1 MLERCSVEGRP
12 RHPARAVRRRR
23 PNPPSIDTD
32 QQATPL
38 SAAVQRETPVEPSAG
53 ALPSVYQRALALAY
67 RAVLLALVAWA
78 GVQAL
83 SQVWHFT
90 IDDAGISYAYAR
102 HLAEGEGPVAVVGG
116 PWIEGYSNPLWV
128 FLLALVH
135 LVGLPITEGAKVLG
149 ALLLALGLAAGAA
162 WLAISEGRSWRT
174 IGAVEAA
181 FAIAVVLCAELA
193 VWVPAGLE
201 NALFMALLLAL
212 FWLDAREA
220 EHPEAF
226 GASGLCAFALS
237 ITRPEAAMYAAPL
250 VAIKLVQAWRG
261 REPVRQALTAV
272 LAFVLP
278 LGVYHVGHYLV
289 FHEVVPNTYYAK
301 PPWTG
306 GAAYLQSTARESG
319 LVYLLPLALVG
330 VFGRV
335 RRVLLVVWACVA
347 GSAFVLYSGGDW
359 MPHARFLS
367 LFGACVVLLA
377 ARGLSR
383 LSQLG
388 VRLGTRLGIRFGGAL
403 ARREVLGLVLAGA
416 GIVAWGR
423 FQWPRLVA
431 LRQRNWCHFCEVA
444 RATQKIRKLA
454 AQAHLPSHSLVT
466 QDFGAPSW
474 LSDEGFYPIDFLGL
488 CDRSIV
494 LIRGKRARGGVR
506 NEFRFYQ
513 YLLHEQ
519 PTPPSWIFVPPN
531 FWPGLD
537 RSIEARDFYRLAP
550 RLLPRARRD
559 SFFMLHRGELVDYFP
574 PVPPGPLQG
583 AGHALVVSGW
593 RLFADPSASVAEGTG
608 AQLEPGAR
616 GLALVSLSPLSM
628 PIGTEQVVLEAWAGS
643 AVSSSQAV
651 RFDRGI
657 DGIARQFAVGEPLGF
672 ELPVTLPATPAA
684 KYQFTLRV
692 IPGRAASSSDAVPIV
707 VALGELDAGSPLPR
721 FERSLP
727 RYPTALPPP
736 IDPELRALRLAV
748 TTAVEQS
755 RRAGHA
761 APRDEGLSQRLAH
774 LAAELEARGASD
786 QAYLAAV
793 WATQVDRRAWESLA
807 STVHR
812 LRQVAM
818 DDEHATELVLLRR
831 YYLSNQASDLT
842 RLVAF
847 YLAVRRTFEADY
859 FLQRWSSAAAAE
871 LASPVHAALAAELAA
886 QLAGDGRGA
895 DSILAQVASDPLG
908 GTGDFESEALDAW
921 QGARDIFVAGPEPRI
936 KGLRGQHG
944 RGILASTQRGDAGTG
959 ELTSREF
966 RIEGRHLSLLVGGGT
981 ASRKVGVELWVDG
994 QKQLAASGDDSDNL
1008 MPVFW
1013 DVARF
1018 QGKQGRLRVFDRSTS
1033 RHVSIDR
1040 VLLWR

>member
-1 MLERCSVEGRP
+1 V
-12 RHPARAVRRRR
+12 
-23 PNPPSIDTD
+23 IDTD
-32 QQATPL
+32 QQAAPL
-38 SAAVQRETPVEPSAG
+38 SPVVQRETPIEPSVG
-53 ALPSVYQRALALAY
+53 ALPSVYQRALPIVY
-67 RAVLLALVAWA
+67 RLVLLALVAVA
-78 GVQAL
+78 GVHAL

-128 FLLALVH
+128 FLLVPVH
-135 LVGLPITEGAKVLG
+135 LAGLPIAEAAKGLG
-149 ALLLALGLAAGAA
+149 ALLFALGLAAGMA
-162 WLAISEGRSWRT
+162 WLALSEGRSWRT

-201 NALFMALLLAL
+201 NALFTALLLGM

-237 ITRPEAAMYAAPL
+237 ITRPEAVMYAAPL
-250 VAIKLVQAWRG
+250 IAIKGVQAWRG
-261 REPVRQALTAV
+261 LEPARQARTAV
-272 LAFVLP
+272 LSFVVP
-278 LGVYHVGHYLV
+278 LVVYHVGHYLV
-289 FHEVVPNTYYAK
+289 FHELVPNTYYAK
-301 PPWTG
+301 PSWQG
-306 GAAYLQSTARESG
+306 GSAYLESTAKESG
-319 LVYLLPLALVG
+319 LVYLLPLAVVG
-330 VFGRV
+330 LFGRV
-335 RRVLLVVWACVA
+335 RRVLLPGWACVA

-377 ARGLSR
+377 ARGVSR
-383 LSQLG
+383 LSELAA
-388 VRLGTRLGIRFGGAL
+388 RLGARLGARPFTGAPL
-403 ARREVLGLVLAGA
+403 REVLGLVLAGA
-416 GIVAWGR
+416 GVFAWGR
-423 FQWPRLVA
+423 FQWPRLADV
-431 LRQRNWCHFCEVA
+431 RQRNWCHFCEVTL
-444 RATQKIRKLA
+444 ATKTIQRLA
-454 AQAHLPSHSLVT
+454 AQARLPSHSLVT

-474 LSDEGFYPIDFLGL
+474 LSDESFYPIDFLGL

-513 YLLHEQ
+513 YLIHEQ

-537 RSIEARDFYRLAP
+537 SSIEARDYYRLAP

-559 SFFMLHRGELVDYFP
+559 SFFMLHRAELADYFP
-574 PVPPGPLQG
+574 PVAPGAFQP
-583 AGHALVVSGW
+583 AGDVFAVRGW
-593 RLFADPSASVAEGTG
+593 RLFADPAAAEGEG
-608 AQLEPGAR
+608 QLVPGAR
-616 GLALVSLSPLSM
+616 GLAIVSLAPLSRL
-628 PIGTEQVVLEAWAGS
+628 GKEQVVLEVRAGNET
-643 AVSSSQAV
+643 SSSEAV
-651 RFDRGI
+651 RLDRGI
-657 DGIARQFAVGEPLGF
+657 DGIARQLAVGEPLSL
-672 ELPVTLPATPAA
+672 ELPLTLPAAPAA
-684 KYQFTLRV
+684 KYQLTLRV
-692 IPGRAASSSDAVPIV
+692 LPAASPSRAAAVPNV
-707 VALGELDAGSPLPR
+707 VSLGELDAGSPLPR

-736 IDPELRALRLAV
+736 TEPELRALRPAV
-748 TTAVEQS
+748 TTVVERS
-755 RRAGHA
+755 RRAGRA
-761 APRDEGLSQRLAH
+761 APHDAELSQRLTRIAGD
-774 LAAELEARGASD
+774 LEARGASD

-793 WATQVDRRAWESLA
+793 WATQVDRSAWEELA

-831 YYLSNQASDLT
+831 YYFGSQASDLA

-847 YLAVRRTFEADY
+847 YLAGRRTLEADY
-859 FLQRWSSAAAAE
+859 FLQRWLSATAAE
-871 LASPVHAALAAELAA
+871 ALAPPLHAALAAELAA
-886 QLAGDGRGA
+886 QLSGDTRGA
-895 DSILAQVASDPLG
+895 DAILAQVASDPLG
-908 GTGDFESEALDAW
+908 GTGDFESESLDAW
-921 QGARDIFVAGPEPRI
+921 SGAREMFRAGPEPRI

-944 RGILASTQRGDAGTG
+944 SGVLSSAQRGVAGSG

-994 QKQLAASGDDSDNL
+994 EKQLATAGDDSENL

-1013 DVARF
+1013 DVSRF
-1018 QGKQGRLRVFDRSTS
+1018 QGKLGRLRVFDRSTI

-1040 VLLWR
+1040 ILLWR